1 MKKILLL
8 LAISISSVLT
18 VSAQNDSSSPTL
30 SAGFS
35 VGATV
40 GPHAADLPVGG
51 GIHVKLEY
59 PVVDNQV
66 SLMLTA
72 GYTFFVSGTGY
83 QYESDTEG
91 DSYSSGELVNFV
103 PVMVGARFYVANKLF
118 IQGDVGASFNI
129 NSTGYTNSK
138 TALIVS
144 PSVGYALP
152 FGSSRFGLDLS
163 LAYEDRFDSGSTQ
176 PGGPTIGDWGM
187 AEFRLAFRFG
197 L

>member
-1 MKKILLL
+1 MKKTLLL
-8 LAISISSVLT
+8 LAILISAVLT
-18 VSAQNDSSSPTL
+18 VSAQSDDSAPKL
-30 SAGFS
+30 SVGFS
-35 VGATV
+35 VGGTV

-51 GIHVKLEY
+51 GIHFKLEY
-59 PVVDNQV
+59 PLVENQV
-66 SLMLTA
+66 SLMVTA
-72 GYTFFVSGTGY
+72 GYTFFVSSTGY
-83 QYESDTEG
+83 QYESDTYDG
-91 DSYSSGELVNFV
+91 SYSSGELVNFV
-103 PVMVGARFYVANKLF
+103 PIMVGARFYVANRIF
-118 IQGDVGASFNI
+118 VQGDVGASFNI

-144 PSVGYALP
+144 PSAGYALP

-176 PGGPTIGDWGM
+176 AGGPTIGNWGM